1 MNKKGIAA
9 VFLAGV
15 LISQT
20 VYAGNYTAENVDE
33 LSKEYLEIKNGSDDD
48 IKAFCSQDL
57 SNIVKSNKEINIT
70 VDDQTLTPTTKN
82 YLGVQCEFR
91 DGFAWYYNDDGTLRQ
106 EFLDVAHNTFKVPVF
121 RWGGG
126 QAESINFWNNIG
138 PYEERKPSIH
148 QTTGKVTA
156 SPYRMGPVEW
166 LKMMYEFNPDAMLLP
181 CISFNSIN
189 DEDLAKFVQFLVD
202 DKDKSEYGKMRAEY
216 GIENPVKIYYWELG
230 NEVDQYTPEGREWYI
245 KRAKE
250 MVEVIK
256 KYDPDAKFVVSG
268 STAPWAKTGEGDANW
283 KSWHRGIMPE
293 LLPYVDAMAFH
304 PYHSGIAPV
313 TIFKDYIDVLKQ
325 EIDDMIKEMDI
336 RDADGNLKQFQILD
350 TEQNRWFDWAGE
362 IPWGEMFQSALFVS
376 NYLNNAWSRDW
387 YPCAFIHDIMN
398 QYQVYPFFRYRP
410 ESGLILKTPTVKM
423 YEMYDEYVGEYRADS
438 SWEYASEDMNDSEYD
453 ALNNPY
459 RTGNFSMLAT
469 AKNED
474 ELVLILTNYDDY
486 AALKLNFSFGNDY
499 TLKEEAVLHAPN
511 LMTFEYNSKEFE
523 DLTQLTK
530 TEKNEPHFTSC
541 EMKPNTI
548 VALTLK
554 SNKKLY
560 GTAADTENDDLPDA
574 EATFSDTKNHWAK
587 NEIEAFKNQGFV
599 CSDTEFR
606 PDEKINRAECASLV
620 ARVLGLRTDYQGSVF
635 SDLSADMWCYGAANA
650 MYVSG
655 FMTEQTFR
663 PQDGISIGEFCSMMN
678 QACSLYDINI
688 NEQNASEIAQKL
700 NVSQETA
707 RVIEA
712 GLLYRL
718 YENGKLDPSDK
729 LTRAEAVSVL
739 YRLKKQI
746 G

>member
-1 MNKKGIAA
+1 MNKKKIAA
-9 VFLAGV
+9 IALAGV
-15 LISQT
+15 LVAQAA
-20 VYAGNYTAENVDE
+20 YAGTYTADNVDE
-33 LSKEYLEIKNGSDDD
+33 LSKEYLELKNGADED
-48 IKAFCSQDL
+48 IEAFCSQDL
-57 SNIVKSNKEINIT
+57 SNIVKSTKNIHIKI
-70 VDDQTLTPTTKN
+70 DEKNPTPTTKN
-82 YLGVQCEFR
+82 YLSVQCEFR
-91 DGFAWYYNDDGTLRQ
+91 DAYNWYYNDDGTFRD
-106 EFLDVAHNTFKVPVF
+106 EFLEIAHNTFKIPIF

-148 QTTGKVTA
+148 QTTGNVTA
-156 SPYRMGPVEW
+156 APYKMGPVEW
-166 LKMMYEFNPDAMLLP
+166 LKMMYEINPDAMLLP

-189 DEDLAKFVQFLVD
+189 EEDLAKFVQFLVD
-202 DKDKSEYGKMRAEY
+202 EKDKSEYGKMRAEY

-362 IPWGEMFQSALFVS
+362 IPWGEMFVSALLVS
-376 NYLNNAWSRDW
+376 NYLNNAWTRDW
-387 YPCAFIHDIMN
+387 YPCAFIHDMMN
-398 QYQVYPFFRYRP
+398 QYQVYPFYRYRP
-410 ESGLILKTPTVKM
+410 STGMILKTPTVKM
-423 YEMYDEYVGEYRADS
+423 YEMYDQYVGTHRLNS
-438 SWEYASEDMNDSEYD
+438 SWEYESEDMNDTQYD
-453 ALNNPY
+453 ALNDPY
-459 RTGNFSMLAT
+459 KTGKFSMLAT
-469 AKNED
+469 VKSENEI
-474 ELVLILTNYDDY
+474 VVIMTNYDDY
-486 AALKLNFSFGNDY
+486 AALNIDFSFGNDY
-499 TLKEEAVLHAPN
+499 TLTEEAVLHAPN
-511 LMTFEYNSKEFE
+511 LMTFEYNRVCENM
-523 DLTQLTK
+523 TQLTK
-530 TEKNEPHFTSC
+530 TEKNEPNFKTY

-554 SNKKLY
+554 SNQKLLSNKS
-560 GTAADTENDDLPDA
+560 GGDDEELLEAKATFMDTER
-574 EATFSDTKNHWAK
+574 HWAK
-587 NEIEAFKNQGFV
+587 NEIEAFKEQGLV
-599 CSDTEFR
+599 CGNDFFR
-606 PDEKINRAECASLV
+606 PDAPITRAECASLIT
-620 ARVLGLRTDYQGSVF
+620 RVLKLRTDYQGKAF
-635 SDLSADMWCYGAANA
+635 ADISEDQWYYGAANA

-663 PQDGISIGEFCSMMN
+663 PQDDISIGEFCSMMN
-678 QACSLYDINI
+678 QACSLYDIDI

-700 NVSQETA
+700 NVSQEAA

-718 YENGKLDPSDK
+718 YENGKLDQSDK